1 MLFNCC
7 CAINFRFKHFK
18 NAKNRLDLC
27 KGIVH
32 FILLQNV
39 KERWPLCLPI
49 FFWVPQKTDSFVMK
63 QTICPIE
70 SHFIVLN
77 AQLLIL
83 NPRSRSNIS
92 AVWNNLSTDLLTDI
106 SSWQLFFLLAHCF
119 YVLPGYPGVPSEE
132 PSCECSSFSVFNQRK
147 TSHCHSLSQPTGTS
161 ERRAREELS
170 LACTAA
176 ADWDMNTEPLTEK
189 FLGSSGP
196 LRC

>member
-1 MLFNCC
+1 MT
-7 CAINFRFKHFK
+7 
-18 NAKNRLDLC
+18 
-27 KGIVH
+27 
-32 FILLQNV
+32 FILLRNV
-39 KERWPLCLPI
+39 KERWATLTPI
-49 FFWVPQKTDSFVMK
+49 FIKIYSFEFHRRHNETFERLYISPTKSNV
-63 QTICPIE
+63 
-70 SHFIVLN
+70 IVLN
-77 AQLLIL
+77 VQLLIL
-83 NPRSRSNIS
+83 NPHFTSSIS

-161 ERRAREELS
+161 ARRAREELS

-176 ADWDMNTEPLTEK
+176 ADWDMNAEPLTEK

-196 LRC
+196 LWSEWHSV